1 MITKQYGHYLKFIA
15 KEHNLLLIS
24 DRHFDEFND
33 IKEMFYLYIQ
43 RVANI
48 DELDNINNTLMQ
60 NNIDIIVIDFAK
72 NYKIAIKIYESI
84 MDYNENMIIIGILK
98 EKSVQK
104 ISFLLNKFNGLLFDS
119 FNVDDL
125 EEKLF
130 INLSVFSSIEKIS
143 NQKDIISSSNS
154 NDELGE
160 FFDLYEGQLIFIV
173 DELIEYNNLLKA
185 GELSEDILQNVALE
199 IQTLAEIFSK
209 EKKISA
215 VVNIFEDFS
224 KYLNSLDL
232 SKIEPSSLHAFDYL
246 CALIDD
252 INTYMMGMFVDRL
265 FRDVYIFQHSFENN
279 LLFMKD
285 AIALKD
291 ENDSVLEFFE

>member
-104 ISFLLNKFNGLLFDS
+104 ISFLLNKLNGLLFDS

-224 KYLNSLDL
+224 KYLSSLDL
-232 SKIEPSSLHAFDYL
+232 SQIEPSSLHAFDYL

-252 INTYMMGMFVDRL
+252 INSYMMDMFVDRV

-279 LLFMKD
+279 LVFMKD
-285 AIALKD
+285 AISLKD
-291 ENDSVLEFFE
+291 DDDGVLEFF

>member
-60 NNIDIIVIDFAK
+60 NNINIIVIDFAK

-104 ISFLLNKFNGLLFDS
+104 ISFLLNKLNGLLFDS

-125 EEKLF
+125 KEKLF

-160 FFDLYEGQLIFIV
+160 FFDLYEGQLIFII

-224 KYLNSLDL
+224 KYLSSLDL
-232 SKIEPSSLHAFDYL
+232 SQIEPSSLHAFDYL

-252 INTYMMGMFVDRL
+252 INSYMMDMFVDRV

-279 LLFMKD
+279 LVFMKD
-285 AIALKD
+285 AISLKD
-291 ENDSVLEFFE
+291 DDDGVLEFF